1 MCSLEITEVS
11 RRRCPMARHT
21 LLITARKWEW
31 DGRLHTQLWATSI
44 LRARI
49 QKTWTLVLQKPFW
62 RSRRNTLGMVTGCPG
77 SESVSH
83 PLPEQLG
90 GPSQDP
96 ACSGLSLPIFSTVS
110 YYFIFASV
118 VGLCVVHSHC
128 LTFLDPA
135 CMCILIVPESQKARL
150 FLCDTGP
157 ASHTLNGRGSTSQ
170 NLFPVFSCPISQT

>member
-1 MCSLEITEVS
+1 MRSKAGYHWQRQEMCSLEITEVS
-11 RRRCPMARHT
+11 GRRCPMARDT

-44 LRARI
+44 LRARR
-49 QKTWTLVLQKPFW
+49 QKSWTLVLQKPFW
-62 RSRRNTLGMVTGCPG
+62 RSRRNTLGMVAGCTG

-83 PLPEQLG
+83 HLPEQPR

-96 ACSGLSLPIFSTVS
+96 ACSSLSLPVFSIVS
-110 YYFIFASV
+110 YFIFASV

-135 CMCILIVPESQKARL
+135 VHVYS
-150 FLCDTGP
+150 
-157 ASHTLNGRGSTSQ
+157 
-170 NLFPVFSCPISQT
+170 